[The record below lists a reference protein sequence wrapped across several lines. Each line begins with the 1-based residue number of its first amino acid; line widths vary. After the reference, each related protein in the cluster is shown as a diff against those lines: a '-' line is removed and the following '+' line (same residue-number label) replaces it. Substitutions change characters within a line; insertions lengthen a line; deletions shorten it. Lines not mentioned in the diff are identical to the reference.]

1 MGVSKEIPVET
12 AVVVGSEENISREVI
27 QKDVK
32 KRWQSY
38 IWDTFDKSPEERH
51 FMFKLDFALLTM
63 ASLGNS
69 PSLESISQ
77 VVYAD
82 YN

>member
-1 MGVSKEIPVET
+1 MTMGISKESPVKS
-12 AVVVGSEENISREVI
+12 AVVVESEENTAREVI

-69 PSLESISQ
+69 P
-77 VVYAD
+77 
-82 YN
+82 